1 MKALF
6 TTLALVTSS
15 SAFAAPFTVPEML
28 TAAEA
33 AVDEFEVKFGP
44 ELLSAVYGIETKKT
58 AAAGRV
64 KIFYKDGATD
74 KSVEFFC
81 HYHSAAID
89 CHAL

>member
-6 TTLALVTSS
+6 TTLVLVTSS

-28 TAAEA
+28 TAADA

-44 ELLSAVYGIETKKT
+44 ELLNGVYGIETKKT

-64 KIFYKDGATD
+64 KILYKDGATE
-74 KSVEFFC
+74 KTVEFFC
-81 HYHSAAID
+81 HYHGAVLD